1 MVKNNLSITPMEEN
15 YSPLVSIALITS
27 KSEKFIHQQID
38 SLLNQTYK
46 NLEVVISHDECGDG
60 TVNILNDY
68 VSKDFRV
75 RWMNNPNG
83 KGFINNIQNAIAMCK
98 GEIIF
103 LCDHDDVWYET
114 KVEEHVAC
122 YQDKKVA
129 WVYNKPV
136 LTNEHNEKIGYLED
150 RVSDYFTRERMSLM
164 NYAWGSCIG
173 GAHTSYRSKLIH
185 NAMPVPAL
193 APAHDTWIQLCIY
206 PKKAV
211 FIDKVL
217 QEYRQH
223 SNQET
228 GWGHVHTTE
237 ESKKR
242 EVLSIENN
250 MKFLKYLPTNKS
262 LSIWK
267 RCFYLC
273 AYNAK
278 VLRAIIRK
286 LFH

>member
-1 MVKNNLSITPMEEN
+1 MQVADKDEGYNPF
-15 YSPLVSIALITS
+15 VSIALITS
-27 KSEKFIHQQID
+27 KSEKFIHEQMD

-46 NLEVVISHDECGDG
+46 NFEVVVSHDECGDS
-60 TVNILNDY
+60 TVNIINDY
-68 VSKDFRV
+68 ASKDSRV
-75 RWMNNPNG
+75 RWMNNPRK
-83 KGFINNIQNAIAMCK
+83 KGFIDNIQNAIAMCK

-136 LTNEHNEKIGYLED
+136 LINEHNEKIGYLED
-150 RVSDYFTRERMSLM
+150 TVSDYFSRERMSYM
-164 NYAWGSCIG
+164 NYVWGSCIG
-173 GAHTSYRSKLIH
+173 GAHTSYRAKLVH
-185 NAMPVPAL
+185 EAMPVPLL

-206 PKKAV
+206 PKKAI

-228 GWGHVHTTE
+228 GWGHILTE
-237 ESKKR
+237 EETKNK
-242 EVLSIENN
+242 EKISIENN
-250 MKFLKYLPTNKS
+250 LKFLRYLPTDKS
-262 LSIWK
+262 LTLWK
-267 RCFYLC
+267 RCFYFC
-273 AYNAK
+273 AYIGK
-278 VLRAIIRK
+278 VLRTHIRK
-286 LFH
+286 IFH